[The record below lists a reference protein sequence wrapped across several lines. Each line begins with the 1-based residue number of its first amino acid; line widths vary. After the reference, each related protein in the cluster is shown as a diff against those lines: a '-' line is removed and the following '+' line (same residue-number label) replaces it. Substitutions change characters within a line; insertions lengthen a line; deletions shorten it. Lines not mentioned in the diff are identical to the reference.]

1 MSGFGHIKSFG
12 IGVVIL
18 GTAEQPIPFSKLI
31 REFKDRSSFFLILTG
46 QATVCTP
53 GWEGLSDKGAATQ

>member
-1 MSGFGHIKSFG
+1 MIMSGFGHIKSFG

-31 REFKDRSSFFLILTG
+31 R
-46 QATVCTP
+46 
-53 GWEGLSDKGAATQ
+53 

>member
-18 GTAEQPIPFSKLI
+18 GTAEQ
-31 REFKDRSSFFLILTG
+31 LTHPLLK
-46 QATVCTP
+46 V
-53 GWEGLSDKGAATQ
+53 D